1 MKKQEEKDIVPG
13 YKGVMDLDLSI
24 VAKENHAVVLKQ
36 HDEDIKSYKLYQES
50 LPEHL
55 RYDNTVV
62 IAEKV
67 IATTVEAARVRQ
79 MKKYK
84 ID

>member
-1 MKKQEEKDIVPG
+1 MKKREDKYIVPG
-13 YKGVMDLDLSI
+13 YKGVMDLDLSL
-24 VAKENHAVVLKQ
+24 VAKENHAVMLKQ
-36 HDEDIKSYKLYQES
+36 HDEDIKSYKMYQES

-62 IAEKV
+62 RAENV
-67 IATTVEAARVRQ
+67 VATIVEAARVRQ

>member
-1 MKKQEEKDIVPG
+1 MKKREDKYIVPG
-13 YKGVMDLDLSI
+13 YKGVMDLDLSL
-24 VAKENHAVVLKQ
+24 VAKENHEVMLKQ

-62 IAEKV
+62 RAEKI
-67 IATTVEAARVRQ
+67 IASTLEVARVRQ
-79 MKKYK
+79 MKKP
-84 ID
+84 I

>member
-13 YKGVMDLDLSI
+13 YKGVMDLDLSL

-67 IATTVEAARVRQ
+67 IATTIEAARVRQ

>member
-13 YKGVMDLDLSI
+13 YKGVMDLDLSL
-24 VAKENHAVVLKQ
+24 VAKENHVVVLKQ

-62 IAEKV
+62 RAENV
-67 IATTVEAARVRQ
+67 VATTVEAARVRQ

>member
-13 YKGVMDLDLSI
+13 YKGVMDLDLSL

-55 RYDNTVV
+55 RYDNTLVR
-62 IAEKV
+62 AEKV
-67 IATTVEAARVRQ
+67 VATTVEAARVRQ
-79 MKKYK
+79 MKKSK
-84 ID
+84 

>member
-13 YKGVMDLDLSI
+13 YKGVMDLDLSL

-62 IAEKV
+62 RAEKV
-67 IATTVEAARVRQ
+67 VATTVEAARVRQ

-84 ID
+84 

>member
-13 YKGVMDLDLSI
+13 YKGVMDLDLSL

-36 HDEDIKSYKLYQES
+36 HDKDIKSYKLYQES

>member
-24 VAKENHAVVLKQ
+24 VAKENHGVVLKQ

-55 RYDNTVV
+55 RYDNTIVR
-62 IAEKV
+62 AEKV
-67 IATTVEAARVRQ
+67 VATMVEAARVRQ

>member
-13 YKGVMDLDLSI
+13 YKGVMDLDLSL
-24 VAKENHAVVLKQ
+24 VAKENHVVVLKQ

-62 IAEKV
+62 RAEKV
-67 IATTVEAARVRQ
+67 VATTVEAARVRQ

>member
-13 YKGVMDLDLSI
+13 YKGVMDLDLSL
-24 VAKENHAVVLKQ
+24 VAKENRAVVLKQ

>member
-13 YKGVMDLDLSI
+13 YKGVMDLDLSL
-24 VAKENHAVVLKQ
+24 VAKENRAVVLKQ

-62 IAEKV
+62 RAEKV
-67 IATTVEAARVRQ
+67 VATTVEAARVRQ

>member
-13 YKGVMDLDLSI
+13 YKGVMDLDLSL

-62 IAEKV
+62 RAEKV
-67 IATTVEAARVRQ
+67 VATTVEAARVRQ

>member
-62 IAEKV
+62 RAEKV
-67 IATTVEAARVRQ
+67 VATTVEAARVRQ

>member
-13 YKGVMDLDLSI
+13 YKGVMDLDLSL

-50 LPEHL
+50 LREHL

>member
-13 YKGVMDLDLSI
+13 YKGVMDLDLSL